1 MIFDRGPQGALLRY
15 RVMAY
20 IVGTG
25 LIILVAVGIP
35 LRYAAHSPGVVDV
48 VGPLHGYLYLIYL
61 FFALDLWR
69 REQWSFTR
77 IVAMVCAGF
86 VPGLAFYIERV
97 MTKRFTAESAPEY
110 AEASMGKA

>member
-1 MIFDRGPQGALLRY
+1 VIFDRGVEGALLRY

-25 LIILVAVGIP
+25 LLVLVLVGIP
-35 LRYAAHSPGVVDV
+35 LRYGAHSAGVVEV

-69 REQWSFTR
+69 RERWSFTR
-77 IVAMVCAGF
+77 IVVMVAAGF

-97 MTKRFTAESAPEY
+97 MTRRFRAESPVTEPPVT
-110 AEASMGKA
+110 